1 MPLGCGNETLNGN
14 AGADMLLGGAG
25 NDTLNGGTGNDIVSG
40 GTGADVSVRRDRR
53 ANKDSIVDYSFVEG
67 DTLDLSALLDA
78 AFGAGQPVSG
88 LVRAVQSGSDVIV
101 QDDTKAAQQLHRC
114 GGIDELRHQRRG
126 YRQSYLRRNR
136 SHIAERLNRGAPR
149 VHRKSIPWGG

>member
-40 GTGADVSVRRDRR
+40 GTGADRYVFAETGS

-101 QDDTKAAQQLHRC
+101 QVDTNGGANSFTDVAVLTNYGTNAADIVKVTF
-114 GGIDELRHQRRG
+114 GGTD
-126 YRQSYLRRNR
+126 
-136 SHIAERLNRGAPR
+136 HILLSG
-149 VHRKSIPWGG
+149 

>member
-40 GTGADVSVRRDRR
+40 GTGADRYVFAGAPGSGNRR
-53 ANKDSIVDYSFVEG
+53 SMVVYSFVDG

-88 LVRAVQSGSDVIV
+88 IVRAVQSGSDVIV
-101 QDDTKAAQQLHRC
+101 HVDTTGGANSFLDVAVLTNYGTNAADIVKVTF
-114 GGIDELRHQRRG
+114 GGTD
-126 YRQSYLRRNR
+126 
-136 SHIAERLNRGAPR
+136 HILLSG
-149 VHRKSIPWGG
+149 